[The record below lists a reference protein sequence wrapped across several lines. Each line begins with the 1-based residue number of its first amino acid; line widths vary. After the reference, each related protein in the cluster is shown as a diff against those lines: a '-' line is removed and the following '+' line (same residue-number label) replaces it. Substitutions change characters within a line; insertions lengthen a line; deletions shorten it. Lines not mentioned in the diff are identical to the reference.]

1 MPLNQQQRHLSLPAM
16 TTTRSLATIL
26 IALTCLSCMG
36 CKSPIETPAA
46 NASEGAG
53 TASSGEGLREGVST
67 ASSSAG
73 ASTHKEYVTDP
84 TLNNMN
90 AFSVT
95 IPTKWH
101 FQGVLYQGGNCS
113 SIPYGVFRATS
124 PDGLSYVERMPALA
138 WVWGTGPM
146 LSYMPKNDCLP
157 LKGPMSAQQ
166 FLKYLAATMKV
177 DYVGAEPVPAEEE
190 AKAQQA
196 LRDAQAVYAPKY
208 AAMNTQPPKT
218 TRELARATVS
228 YKNGTFPMKGRLKV
242 MVECIETFYPGMKSV
257 LRGMADRP
265 SSTVD
270 KCTAGVTYYTAPES
284 RYADMIRQWDAPGM
298 GGKAE
303 DAWQQAWVQRNSEQ
317 SQQMIS
323 QMNRNAAAQRQ
334 ASAQQFSHDQ
344 AVRQQM
350 HEQFMATM
358 QRGTDMSMARTQANM
373 NARSTSTSDWVDYA
387 LDRQTVLD
395 PNTGQV
401 NKVSSTYSHTWV
413 DSTGKTSFQTND
425 INANPNGLL
434 PGNWTKQ
441 QVVHG
446 DGSQ

>member
-1 MPLNQQQRHLSLPAM
+1 MPLNQQSRHLPLPAM
-16 TTTRSLATIL
+16 TTRRSLATIL
-26 IALTCLSCMG
+26 IALSCLGCMG
-36 CKSPIETPAA
+36 CKGPVETPGA
-46 NASEGAG
+46 NAGE
-53 TASSGEGLREGVST
+53 ASSGEGVREGVR
-67 ASSSAG
+67 AVSSSAD
-73 ASTHKEYVTDP
+73 ASGTRKEYVTDP

-95 IPTKWH
+95 IPANWH

-113 SIPYGVFRATS
+113 SLPYGVFRATS

-146 LSYMPKNDCLP
+146 IGFMPKNDCLP

-177 DYVGAEPVPAEEE
+177 DYVGSDPVPPELN
-190 AKAQQA
+190 AKVQKE
-196 LRDAQAVYAPKY
+196 LHDAQALYAPKY

-218 TRELARATVS
+218 TRELARAIVS
-228 YKNGTFPMKGRLKV
+228 YKNGTFTMKGRLNV
-242 MVECIETFYPGMKSV
+242 MVECMETFYPGMKSI

-270 KCTAGVTYYTAPES
+270 KCTAGVTYFTAPES
-284 RYADMIRQWDAPGM
+284 RYAEMVHQWDAPGM

-350 HEQFMATM
+350 HQQFMATM
-358 QRGTDMSMARTQANM
+358 QRGTDMSMARTQASM

-387 LDRQTVLD
+387 LDRKTVLD

-401 NKVSSTYSHTWV
+401 SKVSSSYSHTWV
-413 DSTGKTSFQTND
+413 DSTGKTSCQTND
-425 INANPNGLL
+425 INANPNGVL
-434 PGNWTKQ
+434 PGNWTQQ